1 MCQFSYVLIHVFYS
15 LIMVLKNEEQMVQDR
30 VRVYE
35 LDNTR
40 GISIRKRKNKYV
52 ENDIAIKTA
61 VTEFNQILAPTHLRT
76 IQFRLAS
83 SKFDNWDD

>member
-1 MCQFSYVLIHVFYS
+1 
-15 LIMVLKNEEQMVQDR
+15 MVQDR

-40 GISIRKRKNKYV
+40 GISIRRRKNKYV
-52 ENDIAIKTA
+52 ENDNVIKTP
-61 VTEFNQILAPTHLRT
+61 VTEFNQILSPTPEQLVNRLRT